1 MKKTFL
7 LLLIIVLINCVG
19 KDKPPEGIMSKQ
31 EMVSFLIDLHI
42 MEAKI
47 TTVRFPNDSVKLF
60 FPEIEQELFKKH
72 NVSDSV
78 YFKSYQ
84 YYLNNMFDME
94 EIYTAV
100 VDSLSLRERVSNKK

>member
-7 LLLIIVLINCVG
+7 LLMIIVFISCVR

-60 FPEIEQELFKKH
+60 FPEIEKELFLRH
-72 NVSDSV
+72 DVSDSV

-84 YYLNNMFDME
+84 YYLNDMFAME

-100 VDSLSLRERVSNKK
+100 VDSLSLRERVSKEK